1 MRPED
6 LDEVLEIERA
16 SFSMPWS
23 RGAFLYEMQQNRV
36 ARCWALREGA
46 RVVGYLCL
54 WEVADEV
61 HITNIAVRPDCR
73 RRGLGRTL
81 LGGILDEARQ
91 RRIRLVVLEVR
102 PSNTEARTL
111 YESFGFRVVGRRRG
125 NYYDTAEDALVI
137 EGALPTA
144 DGVAGTLTGDPARPQ
159 AASGTVKVDMN
170 LVRTGVDKR
179 DADMRGKNFLDT
191 EVEANRWVTFE
202 MTGVEIAGPL
212 EPGKSIPAKVRGIL
226 TVKQKPVE
234 RIADATVTWI
244 KLTPEQVENQKRY
257 GFTADNIKVR
267 ARLATTFTDH
277 GMQVP
282 QLLIFKVSNDI
293 QLETDLTFAR
303 Q

>member
-1 MRPED
+1 MTRGMT
-6 LDEVLEIERA
+6 VLA
-16 SFSMPWS
+16 
-23 RGAFLYEMQQNRV
+23 
-36 ARCWALREGA
+36 
-46 RVVGYLCL
+46 
-54 WEVADEV
+54 
-61 HITNIAVRPDCR
+61 T
-73 RRGLGRTL
+73 
-81 LGGILDEARQ
+81 
-91 RRIRLVVLEVR
+91 LVVVVATSSGPVLAETMALKLLPNYSRATFKSDAPLETFVG
-102 PSNTEARTL
+102 NTA
-111 YESFGFRVVGRRRG
+111 
-125 NYYDTAEDALVI
+125 
-137 EGALPTA
+137 A
-144 DGVAGTLTGDPARPQ
+144 DGVAGTLTVDPARPQ

-202 MTGVEIAGPL
+202 IKSVEIAGPL
-212 EPGKSIPAKVRGIL
+212 EPGKAIPAKVLGIL

-234 RIADATVTWI
+234 RLADATVTWI
-244 KLTPEQVENQKRY
+244 KLTLEQVENQKRF

-282 QLLIFKVSNDI
+282 QVLIFKVSNDI